1 MFNGFII
8 RNRATY
14 ILLIVGFIVPVVAFG
29 QITMDNVP
37 ELQKID
43 VIEHL
48 GESIPLDLEFKNDEG
63 RTVLLEDYFHQGK
76 PVLLTLAYYRCPMLC
91 GLVLNGLTKGVKE
104 LDFLPGQQ
112 FQMITVSINPK
123 ESYTL
128 AAAKKKTHLESL
140 NKPVKKS
147 SWVFLTDSTDNTKKL
162 ADVLGF
168 IYHYVEERDEYA
180 HPAVT
185 FVLTEDGIISRYLYG
200 IEYKEADLRLSLL
213 EASQGEIGTTLD
225 RIILYCFHYDPD
237 AGGYVLF
244 AGNLMRIGGVITVLI
259 IGTVLFVLW
268 RKEFIKRRI
277 VKTS

>member
-1 MFNGFII
+1 MYNGFMMKI
-8 RNRATY
+8 RAGFLLF
-14 ILLIVGFIVPVVAFG
+14 ILIEIFPSTVIG

-43 VIEHL
+43 VVEQL
-48 GESIPLDLEFKNDEG
+48 GNTIPLDLQFTNDEG
-63 RTVLLEDYFHQGK
+63 RSVFLKDYFNQGK

-91 GLVLNGLTKGVKE
+91 GLVLNGLTKGVSQ

-112 FQMITVSINPK
+112 FQMITISINPE
-123 ESYTL
+123 ESYRL
-128 AAAKKKTHLESL
+128 AAAKKKNHIEAL

-162 ADVLGF
+162 ADALGF
-168 IYHYVEERDEYA
+168 KYYYVEERDEYA
-180 HPAVT
+180 HPAVS
-185 FVLTEDGIISRYLYG
+185 FVLTEDGKISRYLYG
-200 IEYKEADLRLSLL
+200 IEYKKSDLRLSLL

-259 IGTVLFVLW
+259 IGSVLGVLW
-268 RKEFIKRRI
+268 RKEIIKRKI

>member
-1 MFNGFII
+1 MYNGCLLI
-8 RNRATY
+8 NRATY
-14 ILLIVGFIVPVVAFG
+14 IFVMLGFVLSNTVFS
-29 QITMDNVP
+29 QITLDNVP

-48 GESIPLDLEFKNDEG
+48 GETIPLDLEFTNDQG
-63 RTVLLEDYFHQGK
+63 RIVSLEDYFHQGK

-91 GLVLNGLTKGVKE
+91 GLVLNGLTKGVSK
-104 LDFLPGQQ
+104 LDYLPGEQ
-112 FQMITVSINPK
+112 FQMLTISINPE
-123 ESYTL
+123 ESYRL
-128 AAAKKKTHLESL
+128 AAAKKKTHLDAI
-140 NKPVKKS
+140 NKPIKKS

-162 ADVLGF
+162 ANVLGF
-168 IYHYVEERDEYA
+168 KYYYVEERDEYA

-185 FVLTEDGIISRYLYG
+185 FVLTEDGMISRYLYG
-200 IEYKEADLRLSLL
+200 IEYKESDLRLSLL

-259 IGTVLFVLW
+259 IGSVLGILW
-268 RKEFIKRRI
+268 RKEYLKRGIIK
-277 VKTS
+277 TN

>member
-1 MFNGFII
+1 MYAGFKIK
-8 RNRATY
+8 NRAFY
-14 ILLIVGFIVPVVAFG
+14 IVIWLMIIVPFGAFG

-37 ELQKID
+37 DLRKID

-48 GESIPLDLEFKNDEG
+48 GESIPLNLEFINDEG
-63 RTVLLEDYFHQGK
+63 RTVSLEDYFHQGK

-128 AAAKKKTHLESL
+128 AAAKKKTHLESI

-162 ADVLGF
+162 ADALGF
-168 IYHYVEERDEYA
+168 VYHYVKERDEYA
-180 HPAVT
+180 HPAVS
-185 FVLTEDGIISRYLYG
+185 FVLTEEGIISRYLYG
-200 IEYKEADLRLSLL
+200 IEYKESDLRLSLL
-213 EASQGEIGTTLD
+213 EASEGKIGTTLD
-225 RIILYCFHYDPD
+225 RIILYCFHYDPEE
-237 AGGYVLF
+237 GGYVLF
-244 AGNLMRIGGVITVLI
+244 AGNLMRVGGVITILI
-259 IGTVLFVLW
+259 IGSVLVVLW
-268 RKEFIKRRI
+268 RKEYIKRGI
-277 VKTS
+277 VKSS

>member
-1 MFNGFII
+1 M
-8 RNRATY
+8 RNRTSY
-14 ILLIVGFIVPVVAFG
+14 ILISIFMSMPFWAYS

-48 GESIPLDLEFKNDEG
+48 GESIPLNLEFTNDKG
-63 RTVLLEDYFHQGK
+63 RSVSLEDYFHQGK

-91 GLVLNGLTKGVKE
+91 GLVLNGLTKGVSE
-104 LDFLPGQQ
+104 LDYLPGQQ
-112 FQMITVSINPK
+112 FQMLTISINPE

-128 AAAKKKTHLESL
+128 AAAKKKTHLEAL

-147 SWVFLTDSTDNTKKL
+147 SWVFMTDSTGNAKKL
-162 ADVLGF
+162 ADALGF
-168 IYHYVEERDEYA
+168 KYYYVEERDEYA
-180 HPAVT
+180 HPAVS
-185 FVLTEDGIISRYLYG
+185 FILTEDGIISRYLYG
-200 IEYKEADLRLSLL
+200 IEYKESDLRLSLL

-237 AGGYVLF
+237 AGGYVIF

-259 IGTVLFVLW
+259 IGTVLVILW

-277 VKTS
+277 VNTS

>member
-1 MFNGFII
+1 MYVGFKIK
-8 RNRATY
+8 NRALY
-14 ILLIVGFIVPVVAFG
+14 FVFWIMVLVPFGAFC
-29 QITMDNVP
+29 QITMDNIP
-37 ELQKID
+37 ELRKID

-48 GESIPLDLEFKNDEG
+48 GESIPLNLEFINDEG
-63 RTVLLEDYFHQGK
+63 RTVSLEDYFHQEK

-91 GLVLNGLTKGVKE
+91 GLVLKGLTAGVKE

-162 ADVLGF
+162 ADALGF
-168 IYHYVEERDEYA
+168 VYHYVEERDEYA
-180 HPAVT
+180 HPAVS
-185 FVLTEDGIISRYLYG
+185 FVLTEDGVISRYLYG
-200 IEYKEADLRLSLL
+200 IEYKESDLRLSLL
-213 EASQGEIGTTLD
+213 EASKGEIGTTLD
-225 RIILYCFHYDPD
+225 RIILYCFHYDPEE
-237 AGGYVLF
+237 GGYVIF
-244 AGNLMRIGGVITVLI
+244 AGNLMRVGGVITVLI
-259 IGTVLFVLW
+259 IGTVLVVLW
-268 RKEFIKRRI
+268 RKEYIKRGI

>member
-1 MFNGFII
+1 MYTGFKMK
-8 RNRATY
+8 NRASY
-14 ILLIVGFIVPVVAFG
+14 ILIFLLVIVPSGVYC
-29 QITMDNVP
+29 QITMDNIP

-48 GESIPLDLEFKNDEG
+48 GDSIPLDLEFINDEG
-63 RTVLLEDYFHQGK
+63 RSVTLEEYFHQGK

-91 GLVLNGLTKGVKE
+91 GLVLKGLTKGVSE
-104 LDFLPGQQ
+104 LDSLPGQQ
-112 FQMITVSINPK
+112 FQMITVSINPE

-128 AAAKKKTHLESL
+128 AAAKKKNHLETL
-140 NKPVKKS
+140 NKPIKKS
-147 SWVFLTDSTDNTKKL
+147 SWIFLTDSTGNTKKL
-162 ADVLGF
+162 ADALGF
-168 IYHYVEERDEYA
+168 IYYYVEDRDEYA

-200 IEYKEADLRLSLL
+200 IEYKESDLRLSLL
-213 EASQGEIGTTLD
+213 EASRGEIGTTLD

-237 AGGYVLF
+237 AGGYVIF

-259 IGTVLFVLW
+259 IGTVLVVLW
-268 RKEFIKRRI
+268 RKEYIKRGI